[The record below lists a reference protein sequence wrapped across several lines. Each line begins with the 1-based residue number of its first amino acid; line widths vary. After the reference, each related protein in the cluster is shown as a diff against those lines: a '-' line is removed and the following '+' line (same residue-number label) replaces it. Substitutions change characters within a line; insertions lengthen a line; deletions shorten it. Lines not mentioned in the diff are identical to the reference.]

1 MMGANG
7 RSEMESLLSR
17 MQQAVD
23 ALSCSLDEE
32 RAAIRGLDV
41 AALDSTN
48 RSKQQAL
55 ADIEDCERVRRQFC
69 ARGGVSVDRSGM
81 LALIESMDGAD
92 ALSARWTRIVA
103 ALNAC
108 YAANRA
114 AGILLRSSRRRV
126 ADAIALLRGGAGERG
141 LYGPD
146 GRARQSDHG
155 APLASA

>member
-1 MMGANG
+1 MMAAST

-17 MQQAVD
+17 MQQAAE
-23 ALSCSLDEE
+23 ALAYSLDEE

-41 AALDSTN
+41 TALDSTN

-55 ADIEDCERVRRQFC
+55 MDIEDCERTRRHLC
-69 ARGGVSVDRSGM
+69 TRAGVSLDRSGM
-81 LALIESMDGAD
+81 LALLESLDGAD
-92 ALSARWTRIVA
+92 VLIARWSRIA
-103 ALNAC
+103 STLNAC
-108 YAANRA
+108 RAANRA

-126 ADAIALLRGGAGERG
+126 ADAITLLRGGTGERG